1 MNNRIRW
8 ACRRGMLELDLF
20 LLPFFDKM
28 YSTLDTK
35 DQNAFVILL
44 REKDPDLLA
53 YLMGHATIENP
64 ECEGIVEKIRSFKR
78 GGTSVT

>member
-1 MNNRIRW
+1 MDNRIRW

-20 LLPFFDKM
+20 LLPFFDKV
-28 YSTLDTK
+28 YATLDTK
-35 DQNAFVILL
+35 NQSAFEMLL

-53 YLMGHATIENP
+53 YLMGHATIANS